1 MGQKVNPKGF
11 RLGITDPGET
21 IWYAGSNYAEL
32 VLEDLEI
39 RKYLKNHLYRA
50 GVSRILLS
58 RRANQITV
66 DLYTARPGL
75 IIGRGGKDIAIVRD
89 ALIKKIGKQ
98 VQLNIHEEKNAERS
112 AQLVAESIAAQLEK
126 RISFRRAM
134 KQAVSKVLRSHAKGI
149 KVKCGG
155 RLGGS
160 EIARKEWYRMGRVPL
175 HTLRAIIDYGF
186 TEAMTIY
193 GKIGVKVWIY
203 NGDLIPGADTKVQP
217 VADQN
222 SSKKG
227 EVNSGDNT
235 QKAKV

>member
-11 RLGITDPGET
+11 RLGITDEGDT
-21 IWYAGSNYAEL
+21 TWYAKGDYAEL

-50 GVSRILLS
+50 GVSKIKLS

-112 AQLVAESIAAQLEK
+112 AQLVAESIASQLER

-175 HTLRAIIDYGF
+175 HTLRAKIDYGF

-203 NGDLIPGADTKVQP
+203 SGDLIPGADQKP
-217 VADQN
+217 KAPADR
-222 SSKKG
+222 KG
-227 EVNSGDNT
+227 EKVGDNT
-235 QKAKV
+235 KKAKI